1 MQDIEKEIISAQHLL
16 YVSLKYTKTCDVIL
30 NLMHRWESII
40 NLSMD
45 LILKKL
51 AKKKVIKDI
60 PVAPKMKVDIMSKS
74 FRKRKEVMDALILFA
89 FFRKVPS
96 YSLIREHEFRK
107 NVALV
112 ITNQES
118 GESTRVD
125 MDKLKVWEAV
135 VEDYIKFV
143 RSYV

>member
-1 MQDIEKEIISAQHLL
+1 MQDVEKELKSAQHLL

-30 NLMHRWESII
+30 NLMNRWESII
-40 NLSMD
+40 NLSMN
-45 LILKKL
+45 LILQKL
-51 AKKKVIKDI
+51 FKKKVIKEI
-60 PVAPKMKVDIMSKS
+60 PVAPKMKVDIMTKA
-74 FRKRKEVMDALILFA
+74 FRKRKEVMDALILFT

-112 ITNQES
+112 ITNNVD

-125 MDKLKVWEAV
+125 MEKLKVWEAII
-135 VEDYIKFV
+135 ENFIKFV